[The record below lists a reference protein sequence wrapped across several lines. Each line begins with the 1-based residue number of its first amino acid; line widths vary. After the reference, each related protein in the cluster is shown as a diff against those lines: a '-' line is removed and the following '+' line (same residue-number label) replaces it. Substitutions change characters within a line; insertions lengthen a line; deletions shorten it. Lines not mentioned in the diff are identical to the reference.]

1 MSEGEHYDNQKEQ
14 LEEGYE
20 EEDQYI
26 QGRYDQEYV
35 DQEGYENEEMYG
47 EEEKMGEGYEEEG
60 NFVSL

>member
-26 QGRYDQEYV
+26 QGRYD
-35 DQEGYENEEMYG
+35 
-47 EEEKMGEGYEEEG
+47 
-60 NFVSL
+60 